1 MTSPPRR
8 VLRATSW
15 LVAGRIYAAFC
26 ALASTWI
33 LAQALELAD
42 LGRFAFYIAVIA
54 LLKSFGDFG
63 TGQLLVQRTA
73 HEERS
78 IPLEVSAALRIRAV
92 MSLVGALIVSLYFW
106 ASGAAD
112 PMWLCLAALHPL
124 TYLLE
129 LTSTVYKNRI
139 AWAVPV
145 IARSSAST
153 MVLLSI
159 WSLAEGGCTRPAVFL
174 AAQVA
179 CHLIANIGLHLASR
193 RHLTAHPGGPAPWRP
208 LLIAALPLG
217 TAAFCQQAYHHADN
231 FLIKRM
237 LNAEDLGL
245 YSIAFR
251 FLSAGIMVALFATT
265 AALPLLSKAHRE
277 GALAAAYARYLRP
290 LTLGAGVA
298 CGLAYAWCDEVLSL
312 FGPEF
317 IQAADAMRWMLLSC
331 LAIHFGALNMT
342 SLVACGRTKAV
353 FRIAFTGLLL
363 ALGLNLWLLPRIGI
377 EGAGLARAATELF
390 VAGAARIALAR
401 CDVPLRLSSA
411 LRSLLLVGALFVLG
425 AALSPH
431 LPLDGVFDSMHGL
444 MDDFTPAQGFSD

>member
-1 MTSPPRR
+1 MTSPGSL
-8 VLRATSW
+8 VLKATSC
-15 LVAGRIYAAFC
+15 LVAGRIYAALC
-26 ALASTWI
+26 ALSSTWI

-73 HEERS
+73 HDESS
-78 IPLEVSAALRIRAV
+78 IPLELSAALRVRAV
-92 MSLVGALIVSLYFW
+92 MSLIGALIVSLYFW

-145 IARSSAST
+145 AARACAST
-153 MVLLSI
+153 MVLFTV
-159 WSLAEGGCTRPAVFL
+159 WYLAESGCTRPAVFL
-174 AAQVA
+174 AGQVG
-179 CHLIANIGLHLASR
+179 CHLIANFGLHLAAR
-193 RHLTAHPGGPAPWRP
+193 RHLRPHPGGPAPWRP
-208 LLIAALPLG
+208 LFLAAIPLG

-237 LNAEDLGL
+237 LTAEDLGL

-265 AALPLLSKAHRE
+265 AALPLFSRAHRE
-277 GALAAAYARYLRP
+277 GGLAAAHARYLRP
-290 LTLGAGVA
+290 LTLGAGLA
-298 CGLAYAWCDEVLSL
+298 CGLAYAWCDEVLGL

-317 IQAADAMRWMLLSC
+317 SAATGAMRWMLLSC

-353 FRIAFTGLLL
+353 FRIAFSGLLL
-363 ALGLNLWLLPRIGI
+363 ALGLNLWLLPRLGI
-377 EGAGLARAATELF
+377 EGAGVARAATELF
-390 VAGAARIALAR
+390 VAGAARIALTR
-401 CDVPLRLSSA
+401 CEVPLQPAGA
-411 LRSLLLVGALFVLG
+411 LRSLLMVGGLFVLG
-425 AALSPH
+425 TALSPH
-431 LPLDGVFDSMHGL
+431 LPLDGVFDSLHGL
-444 MDDFTPAQGFSD
+444 IDDFKPTQGSSD